1 MAITLTESEL
11 EAAINGKA
19 GVAARLLPVVT
30 ELVQRFAPDAPDSIQ
45 NEAAIRT
52 AGWLADMTPNLNIKT
67 GSITIRKTRFKGE
80 LSALQHSGAAGL
92 LSSWRVRRGSLA

>member
-1 MAITLTESEL
+1 MAVTLNEAEL
-11 EAAINGKA
+11 AAAINGKPA
-19 GVAARLLPVVT
+19 VASRLLPVVT
-30 ELVQRFAPDAPDSIQ
+30 ELVERYAPDAPDSIQ
-45 NEAAIRT
+45 NEAAIRA

-80 LSALQHSGAAGL
+80 SSALAHSGAAGL